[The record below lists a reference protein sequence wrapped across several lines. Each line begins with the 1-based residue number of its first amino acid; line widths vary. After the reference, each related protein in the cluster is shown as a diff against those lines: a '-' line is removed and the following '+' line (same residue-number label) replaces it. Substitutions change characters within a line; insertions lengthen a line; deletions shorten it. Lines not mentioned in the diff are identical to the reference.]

1 MADGGWH
8 GQKGEGLGCTRQ
20 CPAIAVNSIAPTT
33 RHGTFVWAS
42 KHEEDTGKAVET
54 PVGPCGTGRRAGYHR
69 SAASYCRAPDLA
81 RDIRGP
87 PASTAT
93 TAASSTAASSTTTS
107 GTSSSTTIQTCAQ
120 RATETFIFI
129 DSVAATTGGGF
140 TLTVNAARL
149 VCGGPDDFHWNTAA
163 TNVNATVLPGAS
175 IEVLGSP
182 GSTQSAPIASD
193 RFAAY
198 MATDHNSR
206 IFLVTGPLS
215 MISALQEQFHP

>member
-1 MADGGWH
+1 MY
-8 GQKGEGLGCTRQ
+8 L
-20 CPAIAVNSIAPTT
+20 
-33 RHGTFVWAS
+33 
-42 KHEEDTGKAVET
+42 TGRGK
-54 PVGPCGTGRRAGYHR
+54 GRRARWPLATAMIGITV
-69 SAASYCRAPDLA
+69 SLCACGTAAK
-81 RDIRGP
+81 
-87 PASTAT
+87 AT
-93 TAASSTAASSTTTS
+93 TSSSSSTTLSTTSASSSPATTAASSTTTS

-140 TLTVNAARL
+140 TLTANAAQL
-149 VCGGPDDFHWNTAA
+149 VCGGPDDFHWNTTA
-163 TNVNATVLPGAS
+163 TNVNAAVLPGAA
-175 IEVLGSP
+175 IEILGSP